1 VLREHREAMKAAG
14 VDGYKTAERGA
25 PKATALEAMAKM
37 YEHKEEAEDPAHKFT
52 AVKAKNTRLALAL
65 QRQYRHR
72 LQFHV
77 VRWLNARHRAA
88 FDVQRVFRGHVD
100 REFAREWREV
110 STIGAIT
117 IQAGRRAMF
126 GRVAARARRAMLTA
140 LALAVQPAWR
150 GVMGRAFVAWVRR
163 NAVAGTQLQ
172 RVCRGF
178 VDRQHAKRLV
188 RRRFYQ
194 VFVRGRTVRI
204 QAWWR
209 AQFAKTVLGARRAV
223 RYFWAVEVP
232 ASVVCERVYR
242 GHRGRE
248 EAAYRRCLR
257 DAATLAQALWRRFVA
272 RCLFLAMARAKL
284 EAEQSLVIQAWVRG
298 VIGREVAGRLA
309 ARRHF
314 EEKELPAILRI
325 QTCYRRY
332 VCMRNLAR
340 RKAEWRA
347 ATLIQRPY
355 RKALARRKQ
364 NEEWARMRQ
373 EWIEMVTRKL
383 QRCWRGHFAR
393 VHVATQLKA
402 QHGVWGAAALVCQSC
417 WRRFV
422 AARLVKAKRKAWQLE
437 ELWEMLEE
445 SQEELREIALD
456 LEAARRDIAARN
468 TSHDRRNARIHELRH
483 QRNVWAQR
491 LPAVEE
497 LIEKVTPDDINHGWA
512 EAYETEWDMITNGND
527 MLEEELRGRKIQRR
541 VAFADL
547 EELYLEVEDLE
558 QDRDE
563 NCTMETLQYEKFR
576 RLELARADE
585 RRETAKSRHE
595 HQTRL
600 RWQIKTT
607 RAKVIKKGRKDL
619 ARAAKAA
626 QHELSVE
633 ECSTISYKVRFGVF
647 GSFGHRFLAP
657 SLARSLALRHL
668 LCRRRRPMMTQN
680 THSNWS

>member
-1 VLREHREAMKAAG
+1 M
-14 VDGYKTAERGA
+14 
-25 PKATALEAMAKM
+25 
-37 YEHKEEAEDPAHKFT
+37 
-52 AVKAKNTRLALAL
+52 
-65 QRQYRHR
+65 
-72 LQFHV
+72 
-77 VRWLNARHRAA
+77 
-88 FDVQRVFRGHVD
+88 
-100 REFAREWREV
+100 
-110 STIGAIT
+110 
-117 IQAGRRAMF
+117 
-126 GRVAARARRAMLTA
+126 
-140 LALAVQPAWR
+140 
-150 GVMGRAFVAWVRR
+150 
-163 NAVAGTQLQ
+163 
-172 RVCRGF
+172 
-178 VDRQHAKRLV
+178 
-188 RRRFYQ
+188 
-194 VFVRGRTVRI
+194 RGRTVKI

-223 RYFWAVEVP
+223 AFFWAVEVP

-257 DAATLAQALWRRFVA
+257 DAATLAQALWRRYVA

-298 VIGREVAGRLA
+298 IIGREVAGRLA

-314 EEKELPAILRI
+314 EEKELPAVLRI

-340 RKAEWRA
+340 RKAEWA
-347 ATLIQRPY
+347 AAICIQRPY

-364 NEEWARMRQ
+364 NAEWARMRQ

-483 QRNVWAQR
+483 QRGVWMTR
-491 LPAVEE
+491 LPEVEE

-512 EAYETEWDMITNGND
+512 EAYETEWYVSHPSHDCGANVSLFD
-527 MLEEELRGRKIQRR
+527 W
-541 VAFADL
+541 
-547 EELYLEVEDLE
+547 
-558 QDRDE
+558 
-563 NCTMETLQYEKFR
+563 
-576 RLELARADE
+576 LARL
-585 RRETAKSRHE
+585 TS
-595 HQTRL
+595 L
-600 RWQIKTT
+600 L
-607 RAKVIKKGRKDL
+607 VP
-619 ARAAKAA
+619 
-626 QHELSVE
+626 LSLFYLLVATHT
-633 ECSTISYKVRFGVF
+633 STPG
-647 GSFGHRFLAP
+647 
-657 SLARSLALRHL
+657 
-668 LCRRRRPMMTQN
+668 T
-680 THSNWS
+680 